1 MTHLSDADLAEIA
14 ARATTLPE
22 RLAGAVQ
29 VRRDRANEGDGA
41 GRIDSWRE
49 AVAGGDDEIFARLLA
64 RDGRALGDAARLLG
78 PVRLRD
84 PDSLPS
90 WLGTLQLAL
99 AIASREDG
107 TRTEYPFCDPG
118 EPMPFEELAV
128 PFVLAGRDRLARR
141 LGPLDADLLSA
152 RAMSQLERF
161 LLGRLTSLSTRTIY
175 VAFAAHRAGKTT
187 SLERLLARAAEVP
200 PARLYHSFIEQMRGP
215 GALAGLFREYPVLAR
230 LMSQATDRWVEA
242 TAEFVERLERDR
254 DDLERAFGDANE
266 LGPVVTVEPGL
277 SDPHRGGRMVA
288 GVAFSAGV
296 KVVYK
301 PKDLGTE
308 RAYNRLLAWF
318 NGHDVPLGFRV
329 LTLVARPGYG
339 WVEWVDHEACG
350 EANEVVRFYE
360 RAGMLL
366 CLVYALA
373 GTDCHRDNLIAEG
386 EHLVLIDAE
395 SLMHPRPSLQGRQ
408 MGLRQ
413 AAHDELVTGV
423 LGTGLLPSWQVNDD
437 AGGKQVSDISGLNTA
452 DEEELI
458 VDAPRCE
465 RINRDTMALRVGPAR
480 IPLPK
485 SQPLLPGEP
494 VRLEDHADE
503 LLVGFERF
511 YRYLLERRA
520 ELLDAGSPLH
530 ELARQRVRFVYRN
543 TRVYGS
549 LDYELCDPAYLRDGA
564 DRSIRLERL
573 ARTVYKPTGG
583 NAAQQPD
590 WWKLF
595 EAERDAM
602 EELDVP
608 LFAARADSLTLEVA
622 PGTELSGCLREP
634 SAELAMSRIRALGP
648 NDLER
653 QLGFIAGSL
662 HSSTARHTTPDT
674 APSRPVRGPVGDAT
688 APQSLTELAYEIA
701 VEVAARAIRAEGG
714 VTWIAP
720 QYLPRV
726 ERYQLQPVGYDLH
739 SGVCGMALFLAAVE
753 NTTGGAGYRE
763 LILDAL
769 RPLRDALDSDGDTL
783 AGVLGA
789 GGATGIGSVVY
800 ALTSIAR
807 LIGEPNL
814 LSDAAAAAALLTQDR
829 IGNAPVDVFEGLAGE
844 VLGLLALHDAAPDT
858 AVLERATACGRRLLA
873 TQSDGGGDGAA
884 WITFMDRRLTGFSH
898 GAAGIAYALLRLA
911 AATGDA
917 AFAAAA
923 EDAIAYEDCFFDRDA
938 DNWRDLREETQPAYK
953 AGWCHGAP
961 GIGLARLGGLP
972 ILDDGRVR
980 RDVEAAIRTTL
991 RMDQEGPDHLCC
1003 GNLGR
1008 ADLLLAAHRHLDR
1021 PDLTDAARSR
1031 ADRVARR
1038 AKASRGF
1045 TLHTAL
1051 SDRVHM
1057 PGFFMGT
1064 SGIGYQLLRVEHPEV
1079 VSSVLLWE

>member
-29 VRRDRANEGDGA
+29 VERGRPHEGDGA
-41 GRIDSWRE
+41 GRIDAWRE
-49 AVAGGDDEIFARLLA
+49 AVAGGDDEIFARRLA

-84 PDSLPS
+84 RDSLPS

-99 AIASREDG
+99 ATASREDG
-107 TRTEYPFCDPG
+107 TRTEYPFCDPV

-128 PFVLAGRDRLARR
+128 PFVLAGRDRLAKR
-141 LGPLDADLLSA
+141 LGPLDPDVLSA
-152 RAMSQLERF
+152 RAMSQFERL
-161 LLGRLTSLSTRTIY
+161 LLGRLTSLSTRTMY
-175 VAFAAHRAGKTT
+175 AAFAAHRAGKMT
-187 SLERLLARAAEVP
+187 SLGRLLARAAEVP
-200 PARLYHSFIEQMRGP
+200 PARLYHAFIEQMRGA
-215 GALAGLFREYPVLAR
+215 GGLAGLFREYPVLAR
-230 LMSQATDRWVEA
+230 LMSQATDRWIEA

-254 DDLERAFGDANE
+254 GDLERTFGDANE
-266 LGPVVTVEPGL
+266 LGPVVSVEPGL
-277 SDPHRGGRMVA
+277 SDPHRGCRMVA
-288 GVAFSAGV
+288 GVAFSSGV
-296 KVVYK
+296 KIVYK

-308 RAYNRLLAWF
+308 RAYNRLLEWF

-329 LTLVARPGYG
+329 LTLVPRAGYG

-350 EANEVVRFYE
+350 DANEVVRFYE

-395 SLMHPRPSLQGRQ
+395 SLMHPRPSLEGRQ
-408 MGLRQ
+408 TGLRQ
-413 AAHDELVTGV
+413 AANDELVTGV

-437 AGGKQVSDISGLNTA
+437 AGGKQVFDISGLNTA
-452 DEEELI
+452 HEKELI
-458 VDAPRCE
+458 VDAPRWD
-465 RINRDTMALRVGPAR
+465 RINSDAMAPAFGPAR

-494 VRLEDHADE
+494 VRLENHADQ
-503 LLVGFERF
+503 LLAGFERF

-530 ELARQRVRFVYRN
+530 EFAHQRVRFVYRN

-549 LDYELCDPAYLRDGA
+549 LHYELCDPAYLRDGA

-583 NAAQQPD
+583 NAAQAPD

-634 SAELAMSRIRALGP
+634 SAELVMSRIRALGP

-674 APSRPVRGPVGDAT
+674 APSRPARRRVTDAAT
-688 APQSLTELAYEIA
+688 PQSLTELAYEIA

-739 SGVCGMALFLAAVE
+739 SGACGMALFLAAVE
-753 NTTGGAGYRE
+753 NTSGGAGYRE

-769 RPLRDALDSDGDTL
+769 RPLRDALDGDRDTL

-800 ALTSIAR
+800 ALTSISL

-814 LSDAAAAAALLTQDR
+814 LSDAAAAAALLTRDR
-829 IGNAPVDVFEGLAGE
+829 IDSALVDVFEGLAGE
-844 VLGLLALHDAAPDT
+844 ILGLLAIHDAAPD
-858 AVLERATACGRRLLA
+858 AALLERATACGRRLLA
-873 TQSDGGGDGAA
+873 TQSNGADGRAA
-884 WITFMDRRLTGFSH
+884 WITFGDRQLTGFSH
-898 GAAGIAYALLRLA
+898 GAAGIAYALLQLA
-911 AATGDA
+911 AATGDP

-923 EDAIAYEDCFFDRDA
+923 EHAIAYEDRLFDRDA

-953 AGWCHGAP
+953 VGWCHGAP

-972 ILDDGRVR
+972 VLDNGRVH

-991 RMDQEGPDHLCC
+991 RMNQEGPDHLCC
-1003 GNLGR
+1003 GNLGC
-1008 ADLLLAAHRHLDR
+1008 ADLLLVAGRRLDR
-1021 PDLTDAARSR
+1021 PDLVDAAGVRV
-1031 ADRVARR
+1031 DRVARR
-1038 AKASRGF
+1038 ARAAGGF
-1045 TLHTAL
+1045 SLHTTL
-1051 SDRVHM
+1051 SRRVHM

-1079 VSSVLLWE
+1079 LPSVLLWE